1 MAVIIPPTPTP
12 MPAAVA
18 PPINVPTWNVW
29 QFADDAVGAWNRFG
43 STPTQVIQVSAIVV
57 LVLLSMI
64 LLFVYVRSLSNE
76 NDDT

>member
-1 MAVIIPPTPTP
+1 MAVVIPPTPTP

-43 STPTQVIQVSAIVV
+43 STPTQVIQGLRDCRASAAFHDHPVCV
-57 LVLLSMI
+57 CPVT
-64 LLFVYVRSLSNE
+64 E
-76 NDDT
+76 